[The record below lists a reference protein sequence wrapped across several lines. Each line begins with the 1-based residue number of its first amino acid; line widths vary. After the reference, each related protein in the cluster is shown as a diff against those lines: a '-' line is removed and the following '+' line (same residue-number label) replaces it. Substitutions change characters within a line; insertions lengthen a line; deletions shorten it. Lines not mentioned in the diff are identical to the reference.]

1 MGNPLAFKKA
11 VSIDDA
17 LKSFLKEA
25 RLSSEHNCHRV
36 YEAWKEASGA
46 ERYTLRTFYRG
57 GILYVTLNSSVARMH
72 LQMQNAALVRRINE
86 ILEKDSLF
94 IKDDPLAGFVKEL
107 KLK

>member
-17 LKSFLKEA
+17 LKSFLKES
-25 RLSSEHNCHRV
+25 RLSAGHNCHRV

-46 ERYTLRTFYRG
+46 DGYTLRTFYRG
-57 GILYVTLNSSVARMH
+57 GTLYVTLNSSAARMH

-86 ILEKDSLF
+86 ILENDSLF
-94 IKDDPLAGFVKEL
+94 IKDDPVVGFVKEL